1 LFPGLQDEEV
11 LVAFGQMGGG
21 GQPDRSG
28 ADHHDRQPVER
39 PLLDAAAAGV
49 GLGLLDGGTGV
60 YGLLGVGAARADTA
74 AAACAGGGVW
84 GGCWLRSSGFVVHDD
99 SFVGSVLGVGRRGML
114 SEAGA
119 VGGRRPEAGGCG
131 RAGWGRANLA
141 AGLAKRH
148 SRAGAGGWP

>member
-1 LFPGLQDEEV
+1 
-11 LVAFGQMGGG
+11 
-21 GQPDRSG
+21 
-28 ADHHDRQPVER
+28 
-39 PLLDAAAAGV
+39 LDAAAAGV

-99 SFVGSVLGVGRRGML
+99 SFVGSVMGVGRRGML

-119 VGGRRPEAGGCG
+119 VGGGRHAVDVCGGAACG
-131 RAGWGRANLA
+131 RADLA
-141 AGLAKRH
+141 AGLAEGH
-148 SRAGAGGWP
+148 GLDAPGGDPGEQRLHLRLLV